1 MAGQIVKLFT
11 IDLSLVVYHCLNIVT
26 WKEEIMKLKRYLLA
40 FILVIMVVL
49 STPIKAEEISAK
61 DLLADVVSQ
70 LEQVKDFKGTIVS
83 KLYVGEEVIDYRTQ
97 VMKSETRSMSHN
109 LSDHSQLAAEEN
121 RLLNSIPWIYLPPD
135 YNTLKL
141 SLIHI

>member
-1 MAGQIVKLFT
+1 
-11 IDLSLVVYHCLNIVT
+11 
-26 WKEEIMKLKRYLLA
+26 MKLKRYLLA
-40 FILVIMVVL
+40 FILMIMVVL

-83 KLYVGEEVIDYRTQ
+83 KLYVGEEVIGYRTQ
-97 VMKSETRSMSHN
+97 VMKSETRSM
-109 LSDHSQLAAEEN
+109 
-121 RLLNSIPWIYLPPD
+121 
-135 YNTLKL
+135 L